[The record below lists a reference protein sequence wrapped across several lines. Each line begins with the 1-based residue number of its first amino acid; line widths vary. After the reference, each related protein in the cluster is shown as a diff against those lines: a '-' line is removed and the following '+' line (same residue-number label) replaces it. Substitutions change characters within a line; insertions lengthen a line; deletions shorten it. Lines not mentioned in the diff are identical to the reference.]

1 MMVVVV
7 VVVMYLR
14 HDLSLASFVYAV
26 QRSKVD
32 RGTANLQSL
41 VSKLLIDSSYKQ
53 GSRSRL
59 NCVVCRVQRPKQTA
73 TAPQT
78 E

>member
-1 MMVVVV
+1 MVVVV

-32 RGTANLQSL
+32 RGIAESA
-41 VSKLLIDSSYKQ
+41 I
-53 GSRSRL
+53 SRQQTVISR
-59 NCVVCRVQRPKQTA
+59 PTA
-73 TAPQT
+73 TQT